1 MAAGMPT
8 IEYTTELE
16 ENISHRGKAYVASK
30 NSLSLLSDEMPEDY
44 LTSDGREKTASIY
57 CRSSDCEEVKLE
69 DFELISIIGK
79 GNFGKVYLVFC
90 PYNQQYYAMKSIRK
104 DIVLDNDSLESV
116 KLEKLILL
124 QVNNP
129 FIVNMQFVY

>member
-1 MAAGMPT
+1 MAGTPT
-8 IEYTTELE
+8 IEYTDELE
-16 ENISHRGKAYVASK
+16 ENISHRGKAYIASK
-30 NSLSLLSDEMPEDY
+30 NSLLSDELPEDV
-44 LTSDGREKTASIY
+44 LGSASHEKTASIY
-57 CRSSDCEEVKLE
+57 CRSSDCEEVRLE

-90 PYNQQYYAMKSIRK
+90 PYNQQFYAMKSIRK

-124 QVNNP
+124 
-129 FIVNMQFVY
+129 